1 LVVLEN
7 SVMKRYSLILL
18 VFTLFVTACSKDR
31 VIEIEPIVY
40 PVEYW
45 KKDSLV
51 YTLYQG
57 EVELNQQTTSYG
69 ISSPDTLTLS
79 YETDSFRLTFLDQ
92 SKTNAELG
100 IKRGL
105 FSFSLDTL
113 YLFSEDTVKQRVVLK
128 EDSLLV
134 LETSVLNGE
143 YLREYRDY
151 YQLLDINAEAPL
163 VSFKNDIYEAIIYNN
178 GEGRCMPCHNDDG
191 GQIHLVPS
199 SLAYDEFVNGVSV
212 NDGGVPYINTIQ
224 PEESYLYRLV
234 TGDNVE
240 YVMPPNS
247 TLTPYE
253 IETIL
258 IWISQGAQ
266 NN

>member
-1 LVVLEN
+1 VVLTTDSMKN
-7 SVMKRYSLILL
+7 YFLFLFSVAL
-18 VFTLFVTACSKDR
+18 LFVACTKDR
-31 VIEIEPIVY
+31 IIEITPIVY

-57 EVELNQQTTSYG
+57 GVELNQQTTTYG

-79 YETDSFRLTFLDQ
+79 YENNNFKLTFLEQ
-92 SKTNAELG
+92 NKGEAFLG
-100 IKRGL
+100 FTEGAFAIEGDSL
-105 FSFSLDTL
+105 F
-113 YLFSEDTVKQRVVLK
+113 LFGGDTVRLK
-128 EDSLLV
+128 IVAKTDSLLV
-134 LETSVLNGE
+134 LESSILNGD

-151 YQLLDINAEAPL
+151 YQLLDINAEAPM
-163 VSFKNDIYEAIIYNN
+163 VSFKNDIYEPIFYNN
-178 GEGRCMPCHNDDG
+178 GEGSCMPCHNDDG
-191 GQIHLVPS
+191 GQMRLVPADM
-199 SLAYDEFVNGVSV
+199 AYNELINGISN

-234 TGDNVE
+234 SDGNVE

-247 TLTPYE
+247 TLTPFE

-258 IWISQGAQ
+258 LWISQGAQ